1 VRRTE
6 GEPPALTGF
15 EFVRP
20 LGSGGFSDV
29 FLYEQQLPRR
39 QVAVKVLVT
48 DEGTATNT
56 EAFIAEANVMARLST
71 HPYIVSIHGA
81 GVADDGRP
89 YFIMEYYGGASLAQQ
104 YKERP
109 LPVAEVLRVGVR
121 LASAVATA
129 HAAGILHRDI
139 KPANVLTNE
148 YGRPGLTDFGISSRL
163 EEEAVLQT
171 VTRLRA
177 GDTAGT
183 GGTGGQS
190 VGLSVPWSPPE
201 MFSDDPSPDVRSDIF
216 SLAATLY
223 TLLAGRSPFEVP
235 GGPNQSADLMS
246 RIERGAVVPLDRDDV
261 PASLAT
267 VLHQG
272 MAIDR
277 ARRPATAL
285 EFARA
290 LQRIELEL
298 AYAATPIE
306 IPGVEVPRTTT
317 RLETVDA
324 EQTML
329 REARTGMVPQPP
341 HPPPPPPP
349 SPGAGA
355 DAQTTVLA
363 PRPVE
368 PISPRT
374 GRGVPVV
381 AGILIGAAAILV
393 AAVLIVVVVLIR
405 PPTTQSADQGG
416 AVTPDAGPS
425 TSPEPVPA
433 VEAEPRPTTETLPRL
448 PIQRVTIGVPDYA
461 DRSALAG
468 VQVFADAIAKTSTEQ
483 LVLNCWTFAPDT
495 VRDRYGTD
503 QARGAIL
510 EAFTHEGEIG
520 QTGAFWAGDLVTVSF
535 INEELGSRYPCPW
548 VTINGEPQ
556 RYDRIDAEWLVA
568 RLAGRLTGHLVGHD
582 DYETKY
588 FLECSADDPLMP
600 WSLDGASAPPVT
612 VDRAPVDAAT
622 LALAGKRLA
631 VEEIAGDAGGD
642 LRYWRLTAVGTTG
655 PSLIVQT
662 WWIRA
667 CVGAAG

>member
-201 MFSDDPSPDVRSDIF
+201 MFSDDPSPDVRSDVF
-216 SLAATLY
+216 SLAATLH
-223 TLLAGRSPFEVP
+223 TLLAGRSPFEVA
-235 GGPNQSADLMS
+235 GGPNQSVDLMS
-246 RIERGAVVPLDRDDV
+246 RIERGAIVPLDRDDV
-261 PASLAT
+261 PASLAA
-267 VLHQG
+267 VLQQG
-272 MAIDR
+272 MAVDR

-290 LQRIELEL
+290 LQRVELEL

-306 IPGVEVPRTTT
+306 VPGVEVPRTTM
-317 RLETVDA
+317 RLEAVDA
-324 EQTML
+324 EQTTL
-329 REARTGMVPQPP
+329 REARTGGV
-341 HPPPPPPP
+341 PPPPPPV
-349 SPGAGA
+349 PGAGA

-363 PRPVE
+363 PRPAE
-368 PISPRT
+368 PVSPRT
-374 GRGVPVV
+374 GRGAPV
-381 AGILIGAAAILV
+381 AIGILIAAAAILV
-393 AAVLIVVVVLIR
+393 AAVLVVVAVLIR
-405 PPTTQSADQGG
+405 PPATQSADPGG
-416 AVTPDAGPS
+416 APDTPVDGAS

-433 VEAEPRPTTETLPRL
+433 VEAEPRPTTSTLPQL

-483 LVLNCWTFAPDT
+483 MVLNCWTFAPDT

-510 EAFTHEGEIG
+510 EAFTHEGQIG
-520 QTGAFWAGDLVTVSF
+520 QTGASWSGDLVTVSF
-535 INEELGSRYPCPW
+535 TNEELGSRYPCPW
-548 VTINGEPQ
+548 VTINGEPE

-568 RLAGRLTGHLVGHD
+568 RLAGRLTGQLVGHD

-600 WSLDGASAPPVT
+600 WSFDGDGVPPVT
-612 VDRAPVDAAT
+612 VDRSPIDTAT

-631 VEEIAGDAGGD
+631 VEELAGDAEAD
-642 LRYWRLTAVGTTG
+642 IRYWRLTAVGTTG